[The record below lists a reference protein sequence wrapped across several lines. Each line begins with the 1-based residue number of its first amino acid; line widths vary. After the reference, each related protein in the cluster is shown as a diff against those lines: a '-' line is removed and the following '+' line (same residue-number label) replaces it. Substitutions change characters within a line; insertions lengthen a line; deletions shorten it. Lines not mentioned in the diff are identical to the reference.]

1 MVGRLIRGAGDGRAR
16 KESSRRPRNLLV
28 AGLATLLLAGV
39 GIVALAIGDPSP
51 PTPPNILFII
61 TDDQR
66 ADGTMDVMPTTV
78 QWFQNGGTKFTR
90 AFATTTSCCPSRA
103 SIFSGRYVHNH
114 GVRSNESAT
123 YLDQR
128 YTLQHYLKQDGY
140 ATALYG
146 KYFNA
151 WNLLHNPADFDY
163 WSIFSAGYT
172 PIRVNEQGIV
182 KTVTQYATSYISD
195 QAVNFIQ
202 NQETNDSQP
211 WFLEI
216 APTAPHAPFQP
227 DTQYANAS
235 VPPFNAPPSYYE
247 ADRSDKPPRYQ
258 NRDDSA
264 TTLQTDRTQQ
274 LRTLMSVDDMVNRV
288 FQTLEATGEASD
300 TLAIFMSDNGY
311 LWGEHGLE
319 GKGEPYDESVRVPLF
334 MRWPNHVASGAT
346 DSRLVANIDLAPTAL
361 DAAGVTPTLPMD
373 GRSLL
378 NQGYSR
384 SHLLLD
390 FYQDGPFGRKRD
402 WASVRTPNGEY
413 NEYYTRSPGEQNVSF
428 REYYDLSADPYELTN
443 LLNDGNSGNDP
454 ATGTLSS
461 EIRQDLECSGSSC
474 P

>member
-1 MVGRLIRGAGDGRAR
+1 MVGRHIRGAGEGHAQ
-16 KESSRRPRNLLV
+16 KESARRPRMLLI
-28 AGLATLLLAGV
+28 AGLAALLLAGV
-39 GIVALAIGDPSP
+39 GTAALAIGDGGS
-51 PTPPNILFII
+51 PTPPNILFIV

-66 ADGTMDVMPTTV
+66 ADGTMDVMPTTL
-78 QWFQNGGTKFTR
+78 QWFQNGGTQFSR

-103 SIFSGRYVHNH
+103 SIFSGRFVHNH
-114 GVRSNESAT
+114 GVRSNDSAT

-128 YTLQHYLKQDGY
+128 YTLQHYLKQNGY

-151 WNLLHNPADFDY
+151 WNLLHNPTDFDN

-172 PIRVNEQGIV
+172 PLRVNEQGIV

-195 QAVNFIQ
+195 NAVNFIQ
-202 NQETNDSQP
+202 QQESNDSQP
-211 WFLEI
+211 WFLEL
-216 APTAPHAPFQP
+216 ATTAPHAPFTP

-235 VPPFNAPPSYYE
+235 TPPLNPPPSYYE
-247 ADRSDKPPRYQ
+247 ADRSDKPPKVQ
-258 NRDDSA
+258 ARDDSQS
-264 TTLQTDRTQQ
+264 TLLNDRIQQ

-300 TLAIFMSDNGY
+300 TLAVFVSDNGY

-319 GKGEPYDESVRVPLF
+319 GKGPPYDESVRIPMF

-361 DAAGVTPTLPMD
+361 DAAGITPAQPMD

-378 NQGYSR
+378 NQSYSR
-384 SHLLLD
+384 SQLLLD
-390 FYQDGPFGRKRD
+390 FYADGPGGRKRD
-402 WASVRTPNGEY
+402 WASIRTPNSQY
-413 NEYYTRSPGEQNVSF
+413 VEYYSRNPGETDVNF
-428 REYYDLSADPYELTN
+428 REYYNLNSDPYELTN
-443 LLNDGNSGNDP
+443 LLNDGNPGNDP
-454 ATGTLSS
+454 PTGTLSS
-461 EIRQDLECSGSSC
+461 EIRQDLSCAGSNC